1 MAETKTK
8 QRMVSDAG
16 ALASLD
22 TVNNS
27 QWSGTDLAVSNGGTG
42 ASDAATARTNLG
54 LDTMATQAAS
64 AVAITGGD
72 ITGITDLAIADGG
85 TGAGDAATALSN
97 LGGVPLTRTVS
108 SGGLASGG
116 GALSSNQTITV
127 TAATRAQAEA
137 GTLNTVTMTPLR
149 VAQAIAAQTS
159 SGGWTLLGTLTTTS
173 GTSHALTG
181 IGTYKRLVCQII
193 GVTIQYGGTNTTVYV
208 SSDNGSNYYS
218 LSSIKASAPGGGV
231 AIHGS
236 YTIENTNR
244 SGYKVSHAL
253 TGTSG
258 GAVTQY
264 SYVCATSIGVVN
276 AIKFESLTSPFTG
289 GAIYVYGVN

>member
-8 QRMVSDAG
+8 QRMISDAG
-16 ALASLD
+16 ALASKD
-22 TVNNS
+22 NVNNS
-27 QWSGTDLAVSNGGTG
+27 DWSGTDLAVANGGTG

-54 LDTMATQAAS
+54 LGTMATQAAS

-72 ITGITDLAIADGG
+72 IAGITDLAIADGG
-85 TGAGDAATALSN
+85 TGASDAATALSN
-97 LGGVPLTRTVS
+97 LGGVPTTRTVS

-127 TAATRAQAEA
+127 TAATQAEAEA
-137 GTLNTVTMTPLR
+137 GTNNTVAMTPLR

-159 SGGWTLLGTLTTTS
+159 SGGWTLLGTLSTSS

-181 IGTYKRLVCQII
+181 IGSYKRLVCQIV
-193 GVTIQYGGTNTTVYV
+193 GVSITYGGSNTTVYV
-208 SSDNGSNYYS
+208 SADNGSNYYS
-218 LSSIKASAPGGGV
+218 ISSLSASAPGGGV
-231 AIHGS
+231 GLHGI
-236 YTIENTNR
+236 YTIHNTNI

-253 TGTSG
+253 TGASG
-258 GAVTQY
+258 GSVTQY

-276 AIKFESLTSPFTG
+276 AIKFQSLTSPYTG
-289 GAIYVYGVN
+289 GTIYVYGVT